1 MFQISV
7 DNMKKIVAILAATAA
22 TVVVTLLPSGCIAEK
37 RSGDFVKVGDPVPA
51 FTVANSSGEGTKSF
65 SQADFVGKRSMILF
79 FATWCPDCR
88 RELPI
93 VHEAWLRLRGRSDFQ
108 LVAVSR
114 DETAEAVSKYWNSAQ
129 IDESGAVTKPS
140 FEGMPWWLDPDAG
153 AFNTFADSYIPRVY
167 LVDTHGEIAS
177 VAVETFDLTA
187 DQIVE
192 LIEGLK

>member
-1 MFQISV
+1 
-7 DNMKKIVAILAATAA
+7 MKKIATILATVAA
-22 TVVVTLLPSGCIAEK
+22 MAAVTVLYAGCVSEK
-37 RSGDFVKVGDPVPA
+37 RGGDFVKVGDPVPS
-51 FTVANSSGEGTKSF
+51 FTVTNASGEGTKTF

-114 DETAEAVSKYWNSAQ
+114 DETAETVSKYWNTPQ
-129 IDESGAVTKPS
+129 LDESGAVTKPS
-140 FEGMPWWLDPDAG
+140 FEGMPWWLDPEAK

-167 LVDTHGEIAS
+167 LVDTRGEIAS
-177 VAVETFDLTA
+177 VAVETFDLSA
-187 DQIVE
+187 DNIVE